1 MVPGRTLTEPDWLSA
16 RIAEMGRSWGAT
28 EPRVSGTLWWCMVA
42 SALVEQLARAYAND
56 EVAPEPFLDRLDC
69 EVRPDGG
76 IERVRIVPAADIETA
91 APPPTTEG
99 SELSGAHVCETADAD
114 RDRGALDRTDAR
126 AQHGPEAVALPGSET
141 GPLSGPDADLHEAS
155 DVLPDAISPARELP
169 GSAAVIQG
177 DVDVSAPREADD
189 AALSQACANA
199 LRETLAAVIGP
210 VAAVSGAGVPSL
222 WAIAADAIGNRAL
235 DAGNPQAGVRLA
247 SEVGGKLPVPRFVEV
262 GGRSFVRRISC
273 CLVFEVP
280 GCEMC
285 TSCPKRPAAERKALL
300 AQLAAES

>member
-1 MVPGRTLTEPDWLSA
+1 MVAQSPDVVNSVPGRNLTEPEWLSA
-16 RIAEMGRSWGAT
+16 RITEMGRSWGTT

-42 SALVEQLARAYAND
+42 SALVEQLARAYATGTG
-56 EVAPEPFLDRLDC
+56 APEPVLDRLDC

-76 IERVRIVPAADIETA
+76 IERVHILPAAEFEAEPAEPDSTDV
-91 APPPTTEG
+91 PHG
-99 SELSGAHVCETADAD
+99 SPAVVAGPQCAADA
-114 RDRGALDRTDAR
+114 
-126 AQHGPEAVALPGSET
+126 
-141 GPLSGPDADLHEAS
+141 
-155 DVLPDAISPARELP
+155 
-169 GSAAVIQG
+169 
-177 DVDVSAPREADD
+177 
-189 AALSQACANA
+189 AALNRTCANA

-235 DAGNPQAGVRLA
+235 DAGNPDAGTQLA
-247 SEVGGKLPVPRFVEV
+247 SEVGGKLPVPRFVEI

-285 TSCPKRPAAERKALL
+285 TSCPKRPAAERTALL
-300 AQLAAES
+300 TELAAES

>member
-1 MVPGRTLTEPDWLSA
+1 MAVVAQSPEMVNTVPGRTLTEPDWLSA

-42 SALVEQLARAYAND
+42 SALVEQLARAYAN
-56 EVAPEPFLDRLDC
+56 EEPAPEPFLDRLDC

-76 IERVRIVPAADIETA
+76 IERVLIHPVAGAGVGHGLD
-91 APPPTTEG
+91 G
-99 SELSGAHVCETADAD
+99 DSGAAHESDP
-114 RDRGALDRTDAR
+114 ALG
-126 AQHGPEAVALPGSET
+126 H
-141 GPLSGPDADLHEAS
+141 
-155 DVLPDAISPARELP
+155 
-169 GSAAVIQG
+169 
-177 DVDVSAPREADD
+177 
-189 AALSQACANA
+189 ACAKA

-210 VAAVSGAGVPSL
+210 VATVSGAGVPSL

-235 DAGNPQAGVRLA
+235 DAGNSEAGARLA
-247 SEVGGKLPVPRFVEV
+247 GEVGGKLPVPRFVDV
-262 GGRSFVRRISC
+262 DGRTFVRRISC

-300 AQLAAES
+300 ARLAAES